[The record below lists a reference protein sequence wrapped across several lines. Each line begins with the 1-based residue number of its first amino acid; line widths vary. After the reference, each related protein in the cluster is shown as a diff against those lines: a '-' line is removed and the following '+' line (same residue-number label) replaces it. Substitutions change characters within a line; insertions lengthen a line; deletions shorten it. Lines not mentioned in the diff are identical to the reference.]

1 MTYAVIWMGS
11 TVPELARVASASPDP
26 AAVDREAVWMDAIL
40 RRYPHAMGESRWG
53 PYRLWYAD
61 RIGIWYE
68 VDDAAMT
75 VRVLA
80 VGPARRR

>member
-1 MTYAVIWMGS
+1 MTYAVIWAA
-11 TVPELARVASASPDP
+11 TAVVELGRIAARLPDP
-26 AAVDREAVWMDAIL
+26 AEADREAAWMNTIL
-40 RRYPHAMGESRWG
+40 RRYPHSMGESRWG
-53 PYRLWYAD
+53 VHRVWYGDA
-61 RIGIWYE
+61 IGIWYT